1 MTDWHLAQLN
11 IGRTVAPLE
20 DEQLRGFVEQLEPI
34 NALADAAPGFVWRLQ
49 TEDGDATALRFGDGF
64 LVNMSTWESIETLGD
79 FVFRSAHV
87 EVMRQR
93 RKWFVPMREVFACLW
108 WVPAGTVP
116 TIAEAEVRLAAL
128 AADGPTE
135 FAFTFRTP
143 FPPPLGAAVETSP
156 DWLCPA

>member
-49 TEDGDATALRFGDGF
+49 TEDGDATALRFGDDF
-64 LVNMSTWESIETLGD
+64 IVNMSTWLSIEELGD
-79 FVFRSAHV
+79 FVYRSAHV
-87 EVMRQR
+87 DVMRQR
-93 RKWFVPMREVFACLW
+93 RKWFVSMREAVTCLW

-116 TIAEAEVRLAAL
+116 TIAQAEQRLAAL
-128 AADGPTE
+128 AATGPTE
-135 FAFTFRTP
+135 FSFTFRDP
-143 FPPPLGAAVETSP
+143 FPTPGAGISTSRP
-156 DWLCPA
+156 EWLCPA